1 MSLFSSS
8 FVTMWGFELGLA
20 PVVSSEHNEEPV
32 SGTSGEGPPADP
44 PVGTSQNMLCSVEN
58 NE

>member
-1 MSLFSSS
+1 
-8 FVTMWGFELGLA
+8 MWDLGLA
-20 PVVSSEHNEEPV
+20 PLPPAVVVSSEHNEKPV